1 MANPTSAE
9 IASATAQLQR
19 EFRARQAQIAA
30 AEAAGE
36 VIPYAPERTDD
47 DGGFQVVGD
56 YTPTAPA
63 GPVPTK

>member
-1 MANPTSAE
+1 MADPTSAE

-36 VIPYAPERTDD
+36 DVPYAHERSDD
-47 DGGFQVVGD
+47 DGGFQVVGH
-56 YTPTAPA
+56 YTPTAAA
-63 GPVPTK
+63 GPVPTR

>member
-1 MANPTSAE
+1 MANLTSAE

-36 VIPYAPERTDD
+36 VVPYAPERTDD
-47 DGGFQVVGD
+47 DGGFEVVGGH
-56 YTPTAPA
+56 TPIAPA
-63 GPVPTK
+63 GLVRTK